1 VLFALVKGFLTRQ
14 QRLTR
19 KLANPLDMIWGD
31 TARRASVSEGKT
43 SSGKRKFSLAI
54 LRASSTVS

>member
-19 KLANPLDMIWGD
+19 KLANPLVDGI
-31 TARRASVSEGKT
+31 
-43 SSGKRKFSLAI
+43 
-54 LRASSTVS
+54 